1 MLSFI
6 VAVYTLLEFLD
17 GIVYRTYRGN
27 DRACRFLV
35 CNVTASDQ
43 VYKRSIGGLIESG

>member
-6 VAVYTLLEFLD
+6 VADKAVLESLV
-17 GIVYRTYRGN
+17 GVVYRTYRGN
-27 DRACRFLV
+27 DRECRFSD

-43 VYKRSIGGLIESG
+43 EYQRSIGGLIES